1 MATQTQPYPARLD
14 VDYPESLDRV
24 TTAFRII
31 WIIPIAIVL
40 SALSATSTST
50 VTVISEAG
58 QVVSKI
64 SHTGGGIVAGLF
76 AATLLMLVFR
86 QRYPRWW
93 FDFALQFN
101 RFAARVS
108 AYGALLTDTY
118 PSTVEEQA
126 VHLDIDYPDV
136 PRDLNRWMPL
146 VKWLL
151 VIPHL
156 VVLAFL
162 MIGALFAVIIAWFAI
177 LFTGHYPRGL
187 FGYVVGVG
195 RWALRVTAY
204 ATLLSRT
211 ATLPFASAERSGLPP
226 LGLPTSEHQDDRRR
240 CADQDQREQRGLGP
254 ECAAGQ
260 PRGCCRVGCAVRDGA
275 AEVVARDCHC
285 EELAL
290 GRSSHACLT
299 SEAHQPNTSS
309 CD

>member
-24 TTAFRII
+24 STAFRII

-50 VTVISEAG
+50 VTVITEAG

-64 SHTGGGIVAGLF
+64 SHSGGGIVAGLF
-76 AATLLMLVFR
+76 AATLLMVVFR
-86 QRYPRWW
+86 QRYPQWW

-101 RFAARVS
+101 RFAARIS

-118 PSTVEEQA
+118 PSTVDEQS

-156 VVLAFL
+156 VVLTLL

-177 LFTGHYPRGL
+177 LFTGH
-187 FGYVVGVG
+187 
-195 RWALRVTAY
+195 
-204 ATLLSRT
+204 
-211 ATLPFASAERSGLPP
+211 LPP
-226 LGLPTSEHQDDRRR
+226 RSVRLRRRRRTLGSPRHRLRHPAGHRPLPTLSPQ
-240 CADQDQREQRGLGP
+240 LN
-254 ECAAGQ
+254 AAQ
-260 PRGCCRVGCAVRDGA
+260 PPRL
-275 AEVVARDCHC
+275 H
-285 EELAL
+285 LA
-290 GRSSHACLT
+290 T
-299 SEAHQPNTSS
+299 SA
-309 CD
+309 